1 MEGRFRY
8 SDLKEAGPWG
18 LWDLYLDKPV
28 LIVCVF
34 AVAVRALGF
43 QLRVAERRGVGRC
56 MGECGS
62 YNHTASRKMR
72 DTEPVCAPEQ
82 ERDSRLGMWVH
93 AVHRLR

>member
-1 MEGRFRY
+1 M
-8 SDLKEAGPWG
+8 
-18 LWDLYLDKPV
+18 YLDEPV
-28 LIVCVF
+28 LIVCMF

-43 QLRVAERRGVGRC
+43 QLRVAERRGVGRR
-56 MGECGS
+56 MGEWES
-62 YNHTASRKMR
+62 HYHTASRKMR